1 MGGVLDRDL
10 SLSAW
15 CRIMKIWQK
24 YFLKEFFK
32 TFFLFLLCFYG
43 LYCLI
48 DYAGHTSSMNHSHGS
63 FGWKDVIFY
72 YFSEFSR
79 RFDIIVPFG
88 LLLAT
93 ARTLLLFNS
102 RSELV
107 ALMAGGYSL
116 RSLLTPFILV
126 GLFMVMFSFAN
137 EQWVQP
143 IASRHIKSIED
154 HYALLKNK
162 KRGIRSAQHIAL
174 ANGSLLIFQ
183 TFSESE
189 DLFKD
194 LFWIRS
200 VNEIYRIKTL
210 EAFKTPPIARE
221 VELLTRQKNG
231 YLMVTNSYDTIA
243 LEDIILNRA
252 QLMETIAQPSHFP
265 IGDLWKKL
273 PESPRSEKEAAL
285 MTAFT
290 KKMVL
295 PWLSLFAI
303 LLTAPFCV
311 VFGRN
316 IPTFMIYACTIFA
329 LVALYLLID
338 AGEVVAKRQL
348 FHPITALL
356 VPIALAGI
364 YPIWK
369 YMRVR

>member
-1 MGGVLDRDL
+1 
-10 SLSAW
+10 
-15 CRIMKIWQK
+15 MKIWQR

-32 TFFLFLLCFYG
+32 TFFLFLVCFYG

-48 DYAGHTSSMNHSHGS
+48 DYAGHTSSMNHNHGS
-63 FGWKDVIFY
+63 FGFIDVIFY
-72 YFSEFSR
+72 YLSEFSR

-116 RSLLTPFILV
+116 KTLLTPFLLV
-126 GLFMVMFSFAN
+126 ALGVVLFSFAN

-143 IASRHIKSIED
+143 MASKYIKSVED
-154 HYALLKNK
+154 RYALLKNK
-162 KRGIRSAQHIAL
+162 KRGIRSAHHIPL
-174 ANGSLLIFQ
+174 KDGSVLIFQ

-200 VNEIYRIKTL
+200 VDEIYRIGTL
-210 EAFKTPPIARE
+210 QAFATPPLAHE
-221 VELLTRQKNG
+221 VELLQRQSNG
-231 YLMVTNSYDTIA
+231 YLMVASSYDAIA
-243 LEDIILNRA
+243 LNELTLNRA
-252 QLMETIAQPSHFP
+252 QLMETIAQPTQFAL
-265 IGDLWKKL
+265 GDLWKKL
-273 PESPRSEKEAAL
+273 PNSPRSEKEAAL

-290 KKMVL
+290 KKMIL
-295 PWLSLFAI
+295 PWLSLFAV

-329 LVALYLLID
+329 LVALYLLLD
-338 AGEVVAKRQL
+338 AGEVIAKRQL
-348 FHPITALL
+348 FHPLIALL
-356 VPIALAGI
+356 VPMILAGL
-364 YPIWK
+364 YPVWK
-369 YMRVR
+369 YHKIR